1 MTAHQQALLLR
12 LAAASITQEARSIIV
27 LQRLLHEL
35 GMSDME
41 QHAACAAL
49 RSALASITLSQACLF
64 DKAA

>member
-12 LAAASITQEARSIIV
+12 LAAASITQETRSIIV
-27 LQRLLHEL
+27 LQRMLHDL

-49 RSALASITLSQACLF
+49 RGALDSIILSQARLF